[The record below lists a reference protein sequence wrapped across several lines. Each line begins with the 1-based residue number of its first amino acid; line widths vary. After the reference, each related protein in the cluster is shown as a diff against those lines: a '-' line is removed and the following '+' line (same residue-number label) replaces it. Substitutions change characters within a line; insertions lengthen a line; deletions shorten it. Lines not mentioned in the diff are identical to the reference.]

1 MAQVGLQ
8 PVCHTLGS
16 CHVVLLAHSFKRKHL
31 LNPLLR
37 PRNRATYKKGNTHLI
52 KSQSPITRE
61 SEKEMKWLICTEA
74 HSLLAALY
82 ALFHLVLTAL
92 LLRGRYYCI
101 LWVMKLKLRK
111 SNNLC
116 KSQNWYK
123 KKKTE
128 PRFKTWSNSQIF
140 APLLLWTTIVPS
152 LIPRVLGKSLHRT
165 CPRKSLWVMPSSYI
179 GFALEN
185 KLQRFHLSL
194 RASGLLTSISVVK
207 SRLKVQAPYL
217 GIIHDIPY
225 WLLSEF
231 SFIYTLKHVF
241 SHSFTRIIIFP
252 NFSKH
257 YSLRS
262 QVC

>member
-61 SEKEMKWLICTEA
+61 SEKEMKWLICAEA

-123 KKKTE
+123 KKN
-128 PRFKTWSNSQIF
+128 R
-140 APLLLWTTIVPS
+140 ATIQNLVQ
-152 LIPRVLGKSLHRT
+152 LTNL
-165 CPRKSLWVMPSSYI
+165 CSS
-179 GFALEN
+179 
-185 KLQRFHLSL
+185 
-194 RASGLLTSISVVK
+194 V
-207 SRLKVQAPYL
+207 
-217 GIIHDIPY
+217 
-225 WLLSEF
+225 
-231 SFIYTLKHVF
+231 TL
-241 SHSFTRIIIFP
+241 
-252 NFSKH
+252 NH
-257 YSLRS
+257 YSSILDPTHPG
-262 QVC
+262 